1 MVESNP
7 PVLQKPALPDTEY
20 NNRALVTVFK
30 EIKGKFEKFGSELQ
44 SIKSASGDFRKHQ
57 MEILKPINKITRIKN
72 SMDRFNCRF
81 DLAKERMKNQV
92 ITNYPEEARKVKKIK
107 H

>member
-7 PVLQKPALPDTEY
+7 PVLQKPELPDPEY
-20 NNRALVTVFK
+20 NNRALVMVFK
-30 EIKGKFEKFGSELQ
+30 EIKVKFEKFGSELQ

-81 DLAKERMKNQV
+81 ELAKERIKKQV
-92 ITNYPEEARKVKKIK
+92 ITNYPEGSTEGQKD
-107 H
+107 

>member
-7 PVLQKPALPDTEY
+7 PVLQKPELPDTEY
-20 NNRALVTVFK
+20 NNRALVTVSK
-30 EIKGKFEKFGSELQ
+30 EIKVKFEKFGSELQ
-44 SIKSASGDFRKHQ
+44 SIKSARGDFRKHQ

-81 DLAKERMKNQV
+81 DLAKERIKNLI
-92 ITNYPEEARKVKKIK
+92 ITNYPEGSTEGQKD
-107 H
+107 